1 MVETAADRDEE
12 SCSNGTSDG
21 EQLDLSVAESSLEV
35 VLVLGDDA
43 LGNIGAVG
51 VDLDVARLLA
61 GIEVIEDTH
70 GCGNC

>member
-12 SCSNGTSDG
+12 SCSNRTTDG

-51 VDLDVARLLA
+51 IDLDIASLFA
-61 GIEVIEDTH
+61 GIEVVEDTH
-70 GCGNC
+70 GCGSC